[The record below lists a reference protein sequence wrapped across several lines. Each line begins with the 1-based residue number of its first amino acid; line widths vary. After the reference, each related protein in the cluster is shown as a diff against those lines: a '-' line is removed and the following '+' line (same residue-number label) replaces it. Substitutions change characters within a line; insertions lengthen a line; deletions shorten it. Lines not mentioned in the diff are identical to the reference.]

1 VICLVDTSA
10 LAKLVA
16 VEPESAALK
25 AYLHAATGD
34 QFVISTLALV
44 ELRRFATR
52 VGLHP
57 TLPMAAAER
66 FDVLALT
73 EPMLHLAGTFPQ
85 ANLGTLDAIHLATAV
100 IVGADTLVTYDSRQG
115 DAAAQEG
122 LNVEAPA

>member
-25 AYLHAATGD
+25 AYLHDATGTH
-34 QFVISTLALV
+34 FVISTLAVV
-44 ELRRFATR
+44 ELRRFGIS
-52 VGLHP
+52 VGLRP
-57 TLPMAAAER
+57 ALPMAAAER

-85 ANLGTLDAIHLATAV
+85 PSLGTLDAIHLATAV
-100 IVGADTLVTYDSRQG
+100 VAGAGALVTYDLRLAE
-115 DAAAQEG
+115 AAALEG
-122 LNVEAPA
+122 LTVEAPA